1 MSLDQAAK
9 RPLSHRY
16 RAAVPFDVNYL
27 HFFKCRFTLRSGLRL
42 SLSGLRL
49 SLLSGVWRRVCFV
62 RPLAFASSL
71 LAYDFRSRM
80 QMMILRLILNCF
92 SHLIN
97 YKVGSSVCLLRGGLA
112 ISRQEMPP
120 FYPLSCISQSVSLYL
135 RDIGFKLHQLRT

>member
-1 MSLDQAAK
+1 MFRDQAAK

-16 RAAVPFDVNYL
+16 RAAVPFDANYL
-27 HFFKCRFTLRSGLRL
+27 QFFRCRFTLTSGLRL

-49 SLLSGVWRRVCFV
+49 SLLSGVWRRLCFV

-80 QMMILRLILNCF
+80 QIMILRLILNCF
-92 SHLIN
+92 CHLIN

-112 ISRQEMPP
+112 ISRQEMPAILP
-120 FYPLSCISQSVSLYL
+120 I
-135 RDIGFKLHQLRT
+135 ILH

>member
-1 MSLDQAAK
+1 MFRDQAAK

-27 HFFKCRFTLRSGLRL
+27 HFFKCRFTLKSGLRL
-42 SLSGLRL
+42 SLSGLRLRL

-80 QMMILRLILNCF
+80 QMMILRLILNLKCF
-92 SHLIN
+92 GHLIN

-112 ISRQEMPP
+112 ISRQEMPAILP
-120 FYPLSCISQSVSLYL
+120 I
-135 RDIGFKLHQLRT
+135 ILH